1 MQYPTAL
8 SDLIEFLRRFPG
20 VGNKTAE
27 RFGLHVVTQF
37 TGEDRARLAQ
47 ALSAIDATVKP
58 CPTCGFLTDQG
69 KCPICLDDQRDHR
82 QILVVEE
89 VKDVLA
95 IESMQTYQGLYHV
108 LGGVITPSE
117 GKGPEKLNI
126 KILMERLKDTRYE
139 EVILATNLSD
149 AGELTARYIEQL
161 LAPTNITVSR
171 IAHGLPAGGSIA
183 YADHIT
189 LLKALEGRRTYQKN

>member
-1 MQYPTAL
+1 MQYPSAL
-8 SDLIEFLRRFPG
+8 QDLIDLLRRFPG
-20 VGNKTAE
+20 VGSKTAE
-27 RFGLHVVTQF
+27 RFGLHLVTHF
-37 TGEDRARLAQ
+37 TSDDRLRLAE
-47 ALSAIDATVKP
+47 ALSAIDHTIQP
-58 CPTCGFLTDQG
+58 CSICGFLTDKG
-69 KCPICLDDQRDHR
+69 HCPICQDDTRDRR

-95 IESMQTYQGLYHV
+95 IEAMQTYQGLYHV

-117 GKGPEKLNI
+117 GKGPDALNI
-126 KILMERLKDTRYE
+126 KSLMERLKNIEHE

-161 LAPTNITVSR
+161 LAPTNLTVSR

-189 LLKALEGRRTYQKN
+189 LLKALEGRKTYQK